1 MSTKLEQIFT
11 KEDIQTDIKHT
22 KKCSTSSVVT
32 EMQIK
37 IAMRHCF
44 TFTQNA

>member
-1 MSTKLEQIFT
+1 MNTKLEQIFT
-11 KEDIQTDIKHT
+11 KEDIQMDIKHT

-37 IAMRHCF
+37 IVVRHYF
-44 TFTQNA
+44 TFT